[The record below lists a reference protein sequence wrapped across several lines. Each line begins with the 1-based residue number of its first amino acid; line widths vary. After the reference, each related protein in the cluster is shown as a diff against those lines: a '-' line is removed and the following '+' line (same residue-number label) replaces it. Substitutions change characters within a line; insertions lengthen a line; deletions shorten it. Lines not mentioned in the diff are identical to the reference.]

1 MKPAATQL
9 KLLAEGKNQRA
20 VGDAVGIS
28 IKGVLYSLAVM
39 RRYAG
44 VTTTSELV
52 RVVVDQLGGLI

>member
-1 MKPAATQL
+1 LKPAAAQL

-28 IKGVLYSLAVM
+28 IKGVQYSLAVM